1 MTDARSRQRVP
12 MDPMR
17 KTALVAG
24 LFYLLTFISIPTL
37 AIYSAL
43 KSDPAWILGS
53 GSDTGVLLGTV
64 LELIVALAGIGTAVA
79 LFPVVRRQS
88 EGFALGFVTTRIVEA
103 AMIFTGVVSILSL
116 VTLQQGLGAAA
127 GAADAPSLT
136 TTGASLVANY
146 NWAFTVGQSLMPGF
160 NALLLGTLLYRSGL
174 VPRALPTLGLI
185 GAPILITATVLT
197 IFGVVEQYSPL
208 GGLASLPIA
217 VWELSLGLYL
227 TFRGFKATAP
237 IMMAAAAQSGSP
249 DGPASA
255 VRPQV
260 AVTTARC
267 SMTAVHEQ
275 TPGSPPRLF
284 VRIAWVLHRALYRFS
299 GGRIGL
305 SRPKAGGRFGMM
317 RLTTVGRRSGQPRVA
332 IVGYYEDGPNLVT
345 LAMNGWADTDPA
357 WWLNLQAQPDTTV
370 ELKDGPRAVRGR
382 VAVGAERE
390 RLWAS
395 FRDYPG
401 WGDDLDA
408 LAAQRATERAVV
420 VLEPRTA
427 AAVAG

>member
-1 MTDARSRQRVP
+1 MTQPRRSTTTGRSP

-53 GSDTGVLLGTV
+53 GSDTVLLGTV

-103 AMIFTGVVSILSL
+103 AMIFMGVVSILSL

-208 GGLASLPIA
+208 GGLAALPIA
-217 VWELSLGLYL
+217 AWEFSLGLYL
-227 TFRGFKATAP
+227 TFKGFKATAP
-237 IMMAAAAQSGSP
+237 IMMAAAARSSGLGAITATSSP
-249 DGPASA
+249 MP
-255 VRPQV
+255 V
-260 AVTTARC
+260 AVTTA
-267 SMTAVHEQ
+267 
-275 TPGSPPRLF
+275 
-284 VRIAWVLHRALYRFS
+284 
-299 GGRIGL
+299 
-305 SRPKAGGRFGMM
+305 
-317 RLTTVGRRSGQPRVA
+317 
-332 IVGYYEDGPNLVT
+332 
-345 LAMNGWADTDPA
+345 
-357 WWLNLQAQPDTTV
+357 
-370 ELKDGPRAVRGR
+370 
-382 VAVGAERE
+382 GA
-390 RLWAS
+390 A
-395 FRDYPG
+395 
-401 WGDDLDA
+401 
-408 LAAQRATERAVV
+408 
-420 VLEPRTA
+420 
-427 AAVAG
+427 